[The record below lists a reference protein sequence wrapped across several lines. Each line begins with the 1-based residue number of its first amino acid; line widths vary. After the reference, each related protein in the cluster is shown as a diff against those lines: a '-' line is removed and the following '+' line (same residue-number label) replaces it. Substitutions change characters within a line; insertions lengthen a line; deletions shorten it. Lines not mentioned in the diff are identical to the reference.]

1 MNVTAPPRS
10 LKTKAEEDLAAA
22 YGAAR
27 ASLPGSGV
35 VAKRRDAAFAL
46 FERSGLPHRRVEA
59 WKYTDLRALMRT
71 VPPLASEAEPA
82 APLAAI
88 GREDP
93 LAGLDCARIT
103 VANGTFRPELSDLA
117 GLDGITVQSLG
128 DVLDTTPDRV
138 GRLFA
143 DSGDTMLA
151 LNSALMQGGVVV
163 TVAKDAKPSR
173 PIAVVHSTALLAPAS
188 LFIRDVID
196 VGRDASVRFVDAY
209 HGPASLA
216 YHVNA
221 VTELAI
227 GSGAKVAFARLQ
239 AEGSGAVHIG
249 SLVAQLADDASLDHL
264 IVSAGANLSRWQ
276 GFVTVAGRRARIAF
290 NGANMLSGKEHGD
303 LALVI
308 EHAAP
313 DSVSRE
319 LFKNVVDGQAQ
330 GAFQGRIVVK
340 AGAQKTDAK
349 MMTQALLLSDTAEFA
364 SKPELEIFA
373 DDVQC
378 GHGATSGRI
387 DETMLFY
394 LLARGIP
401 RAEAERLLIEAFL
414 ADPIDAIGDEAIA
427 AALKGT
433 IGRWLAKRGGGL
445 VET

>member
-1 MNVTAPPRS
+1 MNVTAAPRS
-10 LKTKAEEDLAAA
+10 LKTKAEEELAAA
-22 YGAAR
+22 YQAAR
-27 ASLPGSGV
+27 ASLPGSGA

-46 FERSGLPHRRVEA
+46 FDRSGLPHRRVEA

-71 VPPLASEAEPA
+71 VPPLAGDAEPT
-82 APLAAI
+82 PLATT
-88 GREDP
+88 GRDDL
-93 LAGLDCARIT
+93 LAGLDCARIV
-103 VANGTFRPELSDLA
+103 VANGTFRPDLSDLG
-117 GLDGITVQSLG
+117 GLDGVTIESLA
-128 DVLDTTPDRV
+128 DILDATPDRV

-143 DSGDTMLA
+143 DGDDTVLA

-173 PIAVVHSTALLAPAS
+173 PIAIMHRAAVGAPAS
-188 LFIRDVID
+188 LYVRDVID
-196 VGRDASVRFVDAY
+196 VGRNASVRFVDAY
-209 HGPASLA
+209 QGPANVA
-216 YHVNA
+216 YHVNT

-239 AEGSGAVHIG
+239 AEGGAAVHLG

-264 IVSAGANLSRWQ
+264 VVSAGASLSRWQ
-276 GFVTVAGRRARIAF
+276 AFVAVAGRGARIAF

-303 LALVI
+303 LALVV
-308 EHAAP
+308 EHGAP
-313 DSVSRE
+313 NSASRE

-340 AGAQKTDAK
+340 PGAQKTDAK
-349 MMTQALLLSDTAEFA
+349 MMTQALLLSDAAEFA

-378 GHGATSGRI
+378 GHGATAGQI

-433 IGRWLAKRGGGL
+433 VGRWLAKRGGGL
-445 VET
+445 VKP